1 VFSDN
6 SFGFRPGRSTHQA
19 VQRAKSYVEDGYR
32 WVVDMDLEKFCDRVN
47 HDILM
52 SRLAK
57 RIGDKRILRLIRRYL
72 QAGIM
77 IDGVVSVRTEGQ
89 RQGSPLS
96 PLLSNILLDELD
108 KELERRGHRFVRY
121 ADDSNVYVQS
131 EKAGERVLHSITT
144 YLSKRLK
151 RVVNQQKSAV
161 DRPWKRSFLSYTVT
175 AHRQAKLKV
184 APKALKRF
192 KQNVKELLRQGRG
205 RSLKNVIAQLEAKL
219 RGWINYFHL
228 AEVKAT
234 FEALDQWVR
243 RRLRLLLWRQWK
255 KPRTRAKRLTALG
268 IDRARALVSAY
279 NGHGPWWNSGASH
292 MNQAVPTKRFRRLG
306 LISLLEEHQRLVRL
320 L

>member
-1 VFSDN
+1 
-6 SFGFRPGRSTHQA
+6 
-19 VQRAKSYVEDGYR
+19 
-32 WVVDMDLEKFCDRVN
+32 
-47 HDILM
+47 
-52 SRLAK
+52 
-57 RIGDKRILRLIRRYL
+57 
-72 QAGIM
+72 
-77 IDGVVSVRTEGQ
+77 
-89 RQGSPLS
+89 
-96 PLLSNILLDELD
+96 
-108 KELERRGHRFVRY
+108 
-121 ADDSNVYVQS
+121 
-131 EKAGERVLHSITT
+131 
-144 YLSKRLK
+144 
-151 RVVNQQKSAV
+151 VNQQKSAV

-175 AHRQAKLKV
+175 AHRQPTLKV